1 MANIGSVGLDLV
13 TAEGTSANEPN
24 CTVECFRLDG
34 NSILRKDHLQFPPRR
49 AFPLPAFPQM
59 QNLHLM
65 IVPSL
70 YKIVQSEFFTLQDG
84 EAKQETLPVQRDP
97 AKWQPTFTQWNALAA
112 PFDDLK
118 ATINGQRMRLI
129 DGTDIGAMGASLY
142 DGMANG
148 LLLPKMAM
156 LNLFAVLSKQNDPV
170 SNQTWFSMVKNILV
184 IDQER
189 FVAVVDSNLFESV
202 DFILNNMN
210 RFKKQGFFAGDT
222 SLHTQN
228 IPKEFTLA
236 ADMISVKKVYAE
248 GNVQWT
254 MAKVVDAAGNKSTLL
269 DCDMDEH
276 HNVIEHVSDLFKHLF
291 TGGTHPIDIHE
302 YVVSVQKGIDLGYGL
317 VSKASVAL
325 GVAA

>member
-1 MANIGSVGLDLV
+1 MANMGSVGLDLV
-13 TAEGTSANEPN
+13 TAEGSPANEPN

-34 NSILRKDHLQFPPRR
+34 LSILRKDHLQFPPRR

-70 YKIVQSEFFTLQDG
+70 YKIVQSEFFTLDDG

-97 AKWQPTFTQWNALAA
+97 AKWQPTFTPWNGLAGS
-112 PFDDLK
+112 FGTLK
-118 ATINGQRMRLI
+118 ATIDGQRIRLI
-129 DGTDIGAMGASLY
+129 DGADIGVMGASLY
-142 DGMANG
+142 DAMTNG
-148 LLLPKMAM
+148 LLLPKMAL
-156 LNLFAVLSKQNDPV
+156 LNLFTVLNNQNDPV
-170 SNQTWFSMVKNILV
+170 SGRPWFSMVKKILV

-189 FVAVVDSNLFESV
+189 FVAMVDSNLFESV
-202 DFILNNMN
+202 DHILNNLN
-210 RFKKQGFFAGDT
+210 RFRKQGFFAGDT

-228 IPKEFTLA
+228 IPKEFTLT
-236 ADMISVKKVYAE
+236 ADMVSLKKVYAE

-254 MAKVVDAAGNKSTLL
+254 LAKVQDTAGTKSILL

-276 HNVIEHVSDLFKHLF
+276 HKVIEHLSDLFTHLF

-302 YVVSVQKGIDLGYGL
+302 YIVSVQKGIDLGYGL
-317 VSKASVAL
+317 VSKAAVGL